1 MRTLS
6 LAANI
11 VTTFTALTL
20 LGGCLDHPL
29 KDVEYDKNVNNEII
43 IDLDIN
49 RDVDILFVID
59 NSGSMADEQARLARN
74 FTSFVGALDKMDL
87 EYRIGLTT
95 TDVSRSACEDTT
107 PEDGDLVLRSCLDAV
122 ADGAFANDATDA
134 AAACTAQCNLGADQL
149 AIQPSLAADGQRLAR
164 PWLESVAGQQNLPA
178 GTTMAQALACFGP
191 QGINGCGY
199 ESPLEA
205 MRLALTKAR
214 QGESQFLRDQALL
227 AVVFVT
233 DEADCSTNPEFEDA
247 FTSEPTFWNDEQPR
261 RTSGIC
267 WRAGVEC
274 TGEGPEYEECHAIN
288 RSLAGEPAVADDDAV
303 LFPTDRYTS
312 FLDGL
317 REDPDDEANALE
329 GAGPR
334 VSDVLV
340 SLIAGVPVGYDK
352 RTAEIPYADA
362 PEGSEQ
368 QISFGVAPGCINTE
382 DGSNS
387 TAIPPVRERE
397 VAEAFAQGDERNL
410 FSICQDDYTD
420 ALAQIARAIERELP
434 PPACTNACVA
444 DQDPTNDTLEP
455 TCEVHET
462 FRGETRE
469 LSLCSHD
476 GSGWQAPEGDDVC
489 FYLLTDPDQRT
500 ASPLDDM
507 TIPKGQ
513 TTATCSTDESN
524 IEFGLHRSGPRKP
537 DAIYRATCI
546 AAANQKDD
554 CKGD

>member
-6 LAANI
+6 LAANL
-11 VTTFTALTL
+11 VSTFTAITL

-29 KDVEYDKNVNNEII
+29 KDVEYDK
-43 IDLDIN
+43 IDVPEVDINLDIN

-74 FTSFVGALDKMDL
+74 FTSFVSALDTMDV

-95 TDVSRSACEDTT
+95 TDVSRTACEGTS

-122 ADGAFANDATDA
+122 ADGAFANDTTDA
-134 AAACTAQCNLGADQL
+134 AAACTAQCNLGQGQL

-164 PWLESVAGQQNLPA
+164 PWLESIGGQQNLPA

-191 QGINGCGY
+191 QGIDGCGY

-214 QGESQFLRDQALL
+214 SDESQFLRDQALL

-233 DEADCSTNPEFEDA
+233 DEADCSTNPEFEQA
-247 FTSEPTFWNDEQPR
+247 FTSEPTFWNDEQPF

-274 TGEGPEYEECHAIN
+274 EGEGPEYEECHAIN
-288 RSLAGEPAVADDDAV
+288 RSLVGEPAVSDDDAV
-303 LFPTDRYTS
+303 LYSTDRYIG

-317 REDPDDEANALE
+317 REKPRDEANALT

-334 VSDVLV
+334 VNDVLV

-352 RTAEIPYADA
+352 GTAEIPYADA
-362 PEGSEQ
+362 PAGSEQ
-368 QISFGVAPGCINTE
+368 DISFGVAPGCINTE

-434 PPACTNACVA
+434 EPACSTACIA
-444 DQDPTNDTLEP
+444 DQDPSSATLEP

-462 FRGETRE
+462 FRGDTRE
-469 LSLCSHD
+469 LSPCTHD
-476 GSGWQAPEGDDVC
+476 GSGWQTPDGDDVC
-489 FYLLTDPDQRT
+489 FFLLTDPDHRT
-500 ASPLDDM
+500 ESTLDDM
-507 TIPKGQ
+507 TIKKGQ
-513 TTATCSTDESN
+513 TTAACNTPDSN

-537 DAIYRATCI
+537 DATYKATCL
-546 AAANQKDD
+546 AAANDNL
-554 CKGD
+554 CKHD